1 MSMDIQENP
10 TKVPLSENAIL
21 HQSGVSFFRIFTA
34 YRKEKKIRTE
44 KIVSGVIS
52 RRAFLDIE
60 KGKSVLSRENW
71 KFLMH
76 RIGIVTDYFETVVS
90 RKELKDWR
98 CREDICLSVCEDCKK
113 AKKLLEEYRNS
124 HIKMSNIERQFCL
137 KIEWL
142 LSRNEK
148 SDEELYKLSKDAVC
162 CTVQEDWK
170 ENLSVLYVG
179 PEELEAML
187 LVVWSLLKKNEL
199 MDAFRL
205 FDQIQR
211 YPKIH
216 NWEPRM
222 REMICAQIALI
233 GIKLYE
239 RMQKIDIGYKIGME
253 SLELLRQ
260 QSSQRYAYPL
270 LAELV
275 RIGIMLEKEK
285 SEELLQF
292 QKFQKAFEI
301 VYEENKIP
309 YMRVW
314 QCGSIE
320 NSYDVGMVLKR
331 MRMAQE
337 KTQEEVCID
346 EKGFSFLNVRQ
357 LSRMEGKNEIICERI
372 SVIVPIYNT
381 EKYLARCI
389 ESILCQTYTNL
400 EIILV
405 DDGSTDKS
413 GDICDFYARKDN
425 RVKVVHKENGGAAAA
440 RNFALNMVTGQYIGF
455 VDSDDTVEKDFFEL
469 LYDLICQYDADISMV
484 AYREIEMGEKIAK
497 LKDKSLIVM
506 NQKQAVK
513 ELLFD
518 RKIQNY
524 VWNKLYKRKLFQG
537 VYFPIGVIYEDISV
551 MYDLIRKIEKLV
563 YLPESKYNYYIRK
576 DSIVNTNSHQKRVD
590 ELDSVIKRYKD
601 AKRDF
606 PELEQENAY
615 ALVMWMIRVYSYTVK
630 ENDPNDTFIKEQYEL
645 FQSESQKY
653 LCYILTNLKPFKRMI
668 LLAMLWD
675 LEKGKEVVRMDGEL
689 HE

>member
-1 MSMDIQENP
+1 MSMDIQGNL
-10 TKVPLSENAIL
+10 TKIPLSENAIL

-98 CREDICLSVCEDCKK
+98 CREDICLSVCEDCEK

-148 SDEELYKLSKDAVC
+148 SGEELYKLSKDAVC

-170 ENLSVLYVG
+170 ENLSALYVG

-216 NWEPRM
+216 NWESRM

-239 RMQKIDIGYKIGME
+239 RMQKIDIAYKIGIE

-260 QSSQRYAYPL
+260 QSSQRYVYPL
-270 LAELV
+270 LVELV

-285 SEELLQF
+285 SEELQQF
-292 QKFQKAFEI
+292 LKFQKAFAI
-301 VYEENKIP
+301 LYEENKIP

-357 LSRMEGKNEIICERI
+357 LSRIEKGENRPSTENFQFLTRKMGRELDWIMPMLETDSIEVLSMRQDIIYAIGMRQWKKAKNILEQLKTKIRAEDYKEPQIQQEIQFIEAMYELEANKITVSEAEKKYYEALSYTFELSWLSLEELPFIRSEEGIII
-372 SVIVPIYNT
+372 SNIADIYHDMGNLKKSEELF
-381 EKYLARCI
+381 EKLSSVYQKKQML
-389 ESILCQTYTNL
+389 LKTNSSASA
-400 EIILV
+400 IIL
-405 DDGSTDKS
+405 
-413 GDICDFYARKDN
+413 
-425 RVKVVHKENGGAAAA
+425 
-440 RNFALNMVTGQYIGF
+440 GQY
-455 VDSDDTVEKDFFEL
+455 SRL
-469 LYDLICQYDADISMV
+469 LGNI
-484 AYREIEMGEKIAK
+484 
-497 LKDKSLIVM
+497 M
-506 NQKQAVK
+506 NYKKA
-513 ELLFD
+513 
-518 RKIQNY
+518 
-524 VWNKLYKRKLFQG
+524 LY
-537 VYFPIGVIYEDISV
+537 I
-551 MYDLIRKIEKLV
+551 
-563 YLPESKYNYYIRK
+563 
-576 DSIVNTNSHQKRVD
+576 
-590 ELDSVIKRYKD
+590 DSVN
-601 AKRDF
+601 
-606 PELEQENAY
+606 L
-615 ALVMWMIRVYSYTVK
+615 
-630 ENDPNDTFIKEQYEL
+630 QYEL
-645 FQSESQKY
+645 NDFNLIHIENLLYNQAWAYYEIDREQNNQKIQRKFWTAQRIAEFNRKEELINLLKMRENKY
-653 LCYILTNLKPFKRMI
+653 L
-668 LLAMLWD
+668 
-675 LEKGKEVVRMDGEL
+675 KGD
-689 HE
+689 

>member
-1 MSMDIQENP
+1 MDIKGNLTEI
-10 TKVPLSENAIL
+10 PLSENAIL

-98 CREDICLSVCEDCKK
+98 CREDICLSVCEDCEK

-148 SDEELYKLSKDAVC
+148 SGEELYKLSKDAVC

-170 ENLSVLYVG
+170 ENLSALYVG

-239 RMQKIDIGYKIGME
+239 RMQKIDIAYKIGIE

-260 QSSQRYAYPL
+260 QSSQRYVYPL
-270 LAELV
+270 LVELV

-285 SEELLQF
+285 SEELQQF
-292 QKFQKAFEI
+292 LKFQKAFAI
-301 VYEENKIP
+301 LYEENKIP

-357 LSRMEGKNEIICERI
+357 LSRIEKGENRPSTENFQFLTRKMGRELDWIMPMLETDSIEVLSMRQDIIYAIGMRQWKKAKNILEQLKTKIRAEDYKEPQIQQEIQFIEAMYELEANKITVSEAEKKYYEALSYTFELSWLSLEELPFIRSEEGIII
-372 SVIVPIYNT
+372 SNIADIYHDMGNLKKSEELF
-381 EKYLARCI
+381 EKLSSVYQKKQML
-389 ESILCQTYTNL
+389 LKTNSSASA
-400 EIILV
+400 IIL
-405 DDGSTDKS
+405 
-413 GDICDFYARKDN
+413 
-425 RVKVVHKENGGAAAA
+425 
-440 RNFALNMVTGQYIGF
+440 GQY
-455 VDSDDTVEKDFFEL
+455 SRL
-469 LYDLICQYDADISMV
+469 LGNI
-484 AYREIEMGEKIAK
+484 
-497 LKDKSLIVM
+497 M
-506 NQKQAVK
+506 NYKKA
-513 ELLFD
+513 
-518 RKIQNY
+518 
-524 VWNKLYKRKLFQG
+524 LY
-537 VYFPIGVIYEDISV
+537 I
-551 MYDLIRKIEKLV
+551 
-563 YLPESKYNYYIRK
+563 
-576 DSIVNTNSHQKRVD
+576 
-590 ELDSVIKRYKD
+590 DSVN
-601 AKRDF
+601 
-606 PELEQENAY
+606 L
-615 ALVMWMIRVYSYTVK
+615 
-630 ENDPNDTFIKEQYEL
+630 QYEL
-645 FQSESQKY
+645 NDFNLIHIENLLYNQAWAYYEIDREQNNQKIQRKFWTAQRIAEFNRKEELINLLKMRENKY
-653 LCYILTNLKPFKRMI
+653 L
-668 LLAMLWD
+668 
-675 LEKGKEVVRMDGEL
+675 KGD
-689 HE
+689 

>member
-1 MSMDIQENP
+1 MSMDIQGNL
-10 TKVPLSENAIL
+10 TKIPLSENAIL

-98 CREDICLSVCEDCKK
+98 CREDICLSVCEDCEK
-113 AKKLLEEYRNS
+113 AKKLLEGYRNS

-142 LSRNEK
+142 LSRDEK
-148 SDEELYKLSKDAVC
+148 SGEELYKLSKDAVC

-170 ENLSVLYVG
+170 ENLSALYVG

-216 NWEPRM
+216 NWESRM

-239 RMQKIDIGYKIGME
+239 RMQKIDIAYKIGIE

-260 QSSQRYAYPL
+260 QSSQRYVYPL
-270 LAELV
+270 LVELV

-285 SEELLQF
+285 SEELQQF
-292 QKFQKAFEI
+292 LKFQKAFAI
-301 VYEENKIP
+301 LYEENKIP

-346 EKGFSFLNVRQ
+346 ENGFSFLNVRQ
-357 LSRMEGKNEIICERI
+357 LSRIEKGENRPSTENFQFLTRKMGRELDWIMPMLETDSIEVLSMRQDIIYSIGMRQWKKAQNILEQLKTKIGAEDYKEPQIQQEIQFIEAMYELEANKITVSEAEKKYYEALSYTFELSWLSLEELPFIRSEEGIII
-372 SVIVPIYNT
+372 SNIADIYHDMGNLKKSEELF
-381 EKYLARCI
+381 EKLSSVYQKKQML
-389 ESILCQTYTNL
+389 LKTNSSASA
-400 EIILV
+400 IIL
-405 DDGSTDKS
+405 
-413 GDICDFYARKDN
+413 
-425 RVKVVHKENGGAAAA
+425 
-440 RNFALNMVTGQYIGF
+440 GQY
-455 VDSDDTVEKDFFEL
+455 SRL
-469 LYDLICQYDADISMV
+469 LGNI
-484 AYREIEMGEKIAK
+484 
-497 LKDKSLIVM
+497 M
-506 NQKQAVK
+506 NYKKA
-513 ELLFD
+513 
-518 RKIQNY
+518 
-524 VWNKLYKRKLFQG
+524 LY
-537 VYFPIGVIYEDISV
+537 I
-551 MYDLIRKIEKLV
+551 
-563 YLPESKYNYYIRK
+563 
-576 DSIVNTNSHQKRVD
+576 
-590 ELDSVIKRYKD
+590 DSVN
-601 AKRDF
+601 
-606 PELEQENAY
+606 L
-615 ALVMWMIRVYSYTVK
+615 
-630 ENDPNDTFIKEQYEL
+630 QYEL
-645 FQSESQKY
+645 NDFNLIHIENLLYNQAWAYYEIDREQNNQKIQRKFWTAQRIAEFNRKEELINLLKMRENKY
-653 LCYILTNLKPFKRMI
+653 L
-668 LLAMLWD
+668 
-675 LEKGKEVVRMDGEL
+675 KGD
-689 HE
+689 

>member
-1 MSMDIQENP
+1 MSMDIQGNL
-10 TKVPLSENAIL
+10 TKIPLSENAIL

-98 CREDICLSVCEDCKK
+98 CREDICLSVCEDCEK
-113 AKKLLEEYRNS
+113 AKKLLEGYRNS

-148 SDEELYKLSKDAVC
+148 SGEELYKLSKDAVC

-170 ENLSVLYVG
+170 ENLSALYVG

-239 RMQKIDIGYKIGME
+239 RMQKIDIAYKIGIE

-260 QSSQRYAYPL
+260 QSSQRYVYPL
-270 LAELV
+270 LVELV

-285 SEELLQF
+285 SEELQQF
-292 QKFQKAFEI
+292 LKFQKAFAI
-301 VYEENKIP
+301 LYEENKIP

-357 LSRMEGKNEIICERI
+357 LSRIEKGENRPSTENFQFLTRKMGRELDWIMPMLETDSIEVLSMRQDIIYAIGMRQWKKAKNILEQLKTKIRAEDYKEPQIQQEIQFIEAMYELEANKITVSEAEKKYYEALSYTFELSWLSLEELPFIRSEEGIII
-372 SVIVPIYNT
+372 SNIADIYHDMGNLKKSEELF
-381 EKYLARCI
+381 EKLSSVYQKKQML
-389 ESILCQTYTNL
+389 LKTNSSASA
-400 EIILV
+400 IIL
-405 DDGSTDKS
+405 
-413 GDICDFYARKDN
+413 
-425 RVKVVHKENGGAAAA
+425 
-440 RNFALNMVTGQYIGF
+440 GQY
-455 VDSDDTVEKDFFEL
+455 SRL
-469 LYDLICQYDADISMV
+469 LGNI
-484 AYREIEMGEKIAK
+484 
-497 LKDKSLIVM
+497 M
-506 NQKQAVK
+506 NYKKA
-513 ELLFD
+513 
-518 RKIQNY
+518 
-524 VWNKLYKRKLFQG
+524 LY
-537 VYFPIGVIYEDISV
+537 I
-551 MYDLIRKIEKLV
+551 
-563 YLPESKYNYYIRK
+563 
-576 DSIVNTNSHQKRVD
+576 
-590 ELDSVIKRYKD
+590 DSVN
-601 AKRDF
+601 
-606 PELEQENAY
+606 L
-615 ALVMWMIRVYSYTVK
+615 
-630 ENDPNDTFIKEQYEL
+630 QYEL
-645 FQSESQKY
+645 NDFNLIHIENLLYNQAWAYYEIDREQNNQKIQRKFWTAQRIAEFNRKEELINLLKMRENKY
-653 LCYILTNLKPFKRMI
+653 L
-668 LLAMLWD
+668 
-675 LEKGKEVVRMDGEL
+675 KGD
-689 HE
+689 

>member
-1 MSMDIQENP
+1 MSMDIQGNL
-10 TKVPLSENAIL
+10 TKIPLSENAIL

-76 RIGIVTDYFETVVS
+76 RIGIVTDYFEIVVS

-98 CREDICLSVCEDCKK
+98 CREDICLSAYEDCEK

-148 SDEELYKLSKDAVC
+148 SGEELYKLSKNAVC

-170 ENLSVLYVG
+170 ENLSALYVG

-239 RMQKIDIGYKIGME
+239 RMKKIDIAYKIGIE

-270 LAELV
+270 LVELV

-357 LSRMEGKNEIICERI
+357 LSRIEKGENRPSTENFQFLTRKMGRELDWIMPMLETDSIEVLSMRQDIIYAIGMRQWKKAKNILEQLKTKIGAEDYKEPQIQQEIQFIEAMYELEANRITACEAEKEYYEALSYTFELSWLSLEELPFIRSEEGIII
-372 SVIVPIYNT
+372 SNIADIYHDMGNLKKSEELF
-381 EKYLARCI
+381 EKLSSVYQKKQMFLK
-389 ESILCQTYTNL
+389 TNSSASA
-400 EIILV
+400 IIL
-405 DDGSTDKS
+405 GQYSRLL
-413 GDICDFYARKDN
+413 GDIMNYK
-425 RVKVVHKENGGAAAA
+425 K
-440 RNFALNMVTGQYIGF
+440 ALYI
-455 VDSDDTVEKDFFEL
+455 
-469 LYDLICQYDADISMV
+469 
-484 AYREIEMGEKIAK
+484 
-497 LKDKSLIVM
+497 
-506 NQKQAVK
+506 
-513 ELLFD
+513 
-518 RKIQNY
+518 
-524 VWNKLYKRKLFQG
+524 
-537 VYFPIGVIYEDISV
+537 
-551 MYDLIRKIEKLV
+551 
-563 YLPESKYNYYIRK
+563 
-576 DSIVNTNSHQKRVD
+576 
-590 ELDSVIKRYKD
+590 DSVN
-601 AKRDF
+601 
-606 PELEQENAY
+606 L
-615 ALVMWMIRVYSYTVK
+615 
-630 ENDPNDTFIKEQYEL
+630 QYEL
-645 FQSESQKY
+645 NDFNLIHIENLLYNQAWAYYEIDREQNSQKIQRKFWAAQRFAEFNRKEELINLLKMRENKY
-653 LCYILTNLKPFKRMI
+653 LK
-668 LLAMLWD
+668 D
-675 LEKGKEVVRMDGEL
+675 D
-689 HE
+689 

>member
-1 MSMDIQENP
+1 MSMDIQGNL
-10 TKVPLSENAIL
+10 TKIPLSENAIL

-98 CREDICLSVCEDCKK
+98 CREDICLSVCEDCEK

-148 SDEELYKLSKDAVC
+148 SGEELYKLSKDAVC

-170 ENLSVLYVG
+170 ENLSALYVG

-239 RMQKIDIGYKIGME
+239 RMQKIDIAYKIGTE

-270 LAELV
+270 LVELV

-285 SEELLQF
+285 SEELQQF
-292 QKFQKAFEI
+292 LKFQKAFAI
-301 VYEENKIP
+301 LYEENKIP

-357 LSRMEGKNEIICERI
+357 LSRIEKGENRPSTENFQFLTRKMGRELDWIMPMLETDSIEVLSMRQDIIYAIGMRQWKKAKNILEQLKTKIRAEDYKEPQIQQEIQFIEAMYELEANKITVSEAEKKYYEALSYTFELSWLSLEELPFIRSEEGIII
-372 SVIVPIYNT
+372 SNIADIYHDMGNLKKSEELF
-381 EKYLARCI
+381 EKLSSVYQKKQML
-389 ESILCQTYTNL
+389 LKTNSSASA
-400 EIILV
+400 IIL
-405 DDGSTDKS
+405 
-413 GDICDFYARKDN
+413 
-425 RVKVVHKENGGAAAA
+425 
-440 RNFALNMVTGQYIGF
+440 GQY
-455 VDSDDTVEKDFFEL
+455 SRL
-469 LYDLICQYDADISMV
+469 LGNI
-484 AYREIEMGEKIAK
+484 
-497 LKDKSLIVM
+497 M
-506 NQKQAVK
+506 NYKKA
-513 ELLFD
+513 
-518 RKIQNY
+518 
-524 VWNKLYKRKLFQG
+524 LY
-537 VYFPIGVIYEDISV
+537 I
-551 MYDLIRKIEKLV
+551 
-563 YLPESKYNYYIRK
+563 
-576 DSIVNTNSHQKRVD
+576 
-590 ELDSVIKRYKD
+590 DSVN
-601 AKRDF
+601 
-606 PELEQENAY
+606 L
-615 ALVMWMIRVYSYTVK
+615 
-630 ENDPNDTFIKEQYEL
+630 QYEL
-645 FQSESQKY
+645 NDFNLIHIENLLYNQAWAYYEIDREQNNQKIQRKFWTAQRIAEFNRKEELINLLKMRENKY
-653 LCYILTNLKPFKRMI
+653 L
-668 LLAMLWD
+668 
-675 LEKGKEVVRMDGEL
+675 KGD
-689 HE
+689 

>member
-1 MSMDIQENP
+1 MSMDIQGNL
-10 TKVPLSENAIL
+10 TKIPLSENAIL

-98 CREDICLSVCEDCKK
+98 CREDICLSVCEDCEK

-148 SDEELYKLSKDAVC
+148 SGEELYKLSKDAVC

-170 ENLSVLYVG
+170 ENLSALYVG

-239 RMQKIDIGYKIGME
+239 RMQKIDIAYKIGIE

-260 QSSQRYAYPL
+260 QSSQRYVYPL
-270 LAELV
+270 LVELV

-285 SEELLQF
+285 SEELQQF

-357 LSRMEGKNEIICERI
+357 LSRIEKGENRPSTENFQFLTRKMGRELDWIMPMLETDSIEVLSMRQDIIYAIGMRQWKKAKNILEQLKTKIRAEDYKEPQIQQEIQFIEAMYELEANKITVSEAEKKYYEALSYTFELSWLSLEELPFIRSEEGIII
-372 SVIVPIYNT
+372 SNIADIYHDMGNLKKSEELF
-381 EKYLARCI
+381 EKLSSVYQKKQML
-389 ESILCQTYTNL
+389 LKTNSSASA
-400 EIILV
+400 IIL
-405 DDGSTDKS
+405 
-413 GDICDFYARKDN
+413 
-425 RVKVVHKENGGAAAA
+425 
-440 RNFALNMVTGQYIGF
+440 GQY
-455 VDSDDTVEKDFFEL
+455 SRL
-469 LYDLICQYDADISMV
+469 LGNI
-484 AYREIEMGEKIAK
+484 
-497 LKDKSLIVM
+497 M
-506 NQKQAVK
+506 NYKKA
-513 ELLFD
+513 
-518 RKIQNY
+518 
-524 VWNKLYKRKLFQG
+524 LY
-537 VYFPIGVIYEDISV
+537 I
-551 MYDLIRKIEKLV
+551 
-563 YLPESKYNYYIRK
+563 
-576 DSIVNTNSHQKRVD
+576 
-590 ELDSVIKRYKD
+590 DSVN
-601 AKRDF
+601 
-606 PELEQENAY
+606 L
-615 ALVMWMIRVYSYTVK
+615 
-630 ENDPNDTFIKEQYEL
+630 QYEL
-645 FQSESQKY
+645 NDFNLIHIENLLYNQAWAYYEIDREQNNQKIQRKFWTAQRIAEFNRKEELINLLKMRENKY
-653 LCYILTNLKPFKRMI
+653 L
-668 LLAMLWD
+668 
-675 LEKGKEVVRMDGEL
+675 KGD
-689 HE
+689 

>member
-1 MSMDIQENP
+1 MSMDIQGNL
-10 TKVPLSENAIL
+10 TKIPLSENAIL

-98 CREDICLSVCEDCKK
+98 CREDICLSVCEDCEK

-148 SDEELYKLSKDAVC
+148 SGEELYKLSKDAVC

-170 ENLSVLYVG
+170 ENLSALYVG

-239 RMQKIDIGYKIGME
+239 RMQKIDIAYKIGIE

-260 QSSQRYAYPL
+260 QSSQRYVYPL
-270 LAELV
+270 LVELV

-285 SEELLQF
+285 SEELQQF
-292 QKFQKAFEI
+292 LKFQKAFAI
-301 VYEENKIP
+301 LYEENKIP

-357 LSRMEGKNEIICERI
+357 LSRIEKGENRPSTENFQFLTRKMGRELDGIMPMLETDSIEVLSMRQDIIYAIGMRQWKKAKNILEQLKTKIRAEDYKEPQIQQEIQFIEAMYELEANKITVSEAEKKYYEALSYTFELSWLSLEELPFIRSEEGIII
-372 SVIVPIYNT
+372 SNIADIYHDMGNLKKSEELF
-381 EKYLARCI
+381 EKLSSVYQKKQML
-389 ESILCQTYTNL
+389 LKTNSSASA
-400 EIILV
+400 IIL
-405 DDGSTDKS
+405 
-413 GDICDFYARKDN
+413 
-425 RVKVVHKENGGAAAA
+425 
-440 RNFALNMVTGQYIGF
+440 GQY
-455 VDSDDTVEKDFFEL
+455 SRL
-469 LYDLICQYDADISMV
+469 LGNI
-484 AYREIEMGEKIAK
+484 
-497 LKDKSLIVM
+497 M
-506 NQKQAVK
+506 NYKKA
-513 ELLFD
+513 
-518 RKIQNY
+518 
-524 VWNKLYKRKLFQG
+524 LY
-537 VYFPIGVIYEDISV
+537 I
-551 MYDLIRKIEKLV
+551 
-563 YLPESKYNYYIRK
+563 
-576 DSIVNTNSHQKRVD
+576 
-590 ELDSVIKRYKD
+590 DSVN
-601 AKRDF
+601 
-606 PELEQENAY
+606 L
-615 ALVMWMIRVYSYTVK
+615 
-630 ENDPNDTFIKEQYEL
+630 QYEL
-645 FQSESQKY
+645 NDFNLIHIENLLYNQAWAYYEIDREQNNQKIQRKFWTAQRIAEFNRKEELINLLKMRENKY
-653 LCYILTNLKPFKRMI
+653 L
-668 LLAMLWD
+668 
-675 LEKGKEVVRMDGEL
+675 KGD
-689 HE
+689 

>member
-1 MSMDIQENP
+1 MSMDIQGNL
-10 TKVPLSENAIL
+10 TKIPLSENAIL

-98 CREDICLSVCEDCKK
+98 CREDICLSVCEDCEK
-113 AKKLLEEYRNS
+113 AKKLLEGYRNS

-142 LSRNEK
+142 LSRDEK
-148 SDEELYKLSKDAVC
+148 SGEELYKLSEDAVC

-170 ENLSVLYVG
+170 ENLSALYVG

-239 RMQKIDIGYKIGME
+239 RMQKIDIAYKIGIE

-260 QSSQRYAYPL
+260 QSSQRYVYPL
-270 LAELV
+270 LVELV

-285 SEELLQF
+285 SEELQQF
-292 QKFQKAFEI
+292 LKFQKAFAI
-301 VYEENKIP
+301 LYEENKIP

-346 EKGFSFLNVRQ
+346 ENGFSFLNVRQ
-357 LSRMEGKNEIICERI
+357 LSRIEKGENRPSTENFQFLTRKMGRELDWIMPMLETDSIEVLSMRQDIIYAIGMRQWKKAQNILEQLKTKIGAEDYKEPQIQQEIQFIEAMYELEANKITVSEAEKKYYEALSYTFELSWLSLEELPFIRSEEGIII
-372 SVIVPIYNT
+372 SNIADIYHDMGNLKKSEELF
-381 EKYLARCI
+381 EKLSSVYQKKQML
-389 ESILCQTYTNL
+389 LKTNSSASA
-400 EIILV
+400 IIL
-405 DDGSTDKS
+405 
-413 GDICDFYARKDN
+413 
-425 RVKVVHKENGGAAAA
+425 
-440 RNFALNMVTGQYIGF
+440 GQY
-455 VDSDDTVEKDFFEL
+455 SRL
-469 LYDLICQYDADISMV
+469 LGNI
-484 AYREIEMGEKIAK
+484 
-497 LKDKSLIVM
+497 M
-506 NQKQAVK
+506 NYKKA
-513 ELLFD
+513 
-518 RKIQNY
+518 
-524 VWNKLYKRKLFQG
+524 LY
-537 VYFPIGVIYEDISV
+537 I
-551 MYDLIRKIEKLV
+551 
-563 YLPESKYNYYIRK
+563 
-576 DSIVNTNSHQKRVD
+576 
-590 ELDSVIKRYKD
+590 DSVN
-601 AKRDF
+601 
-606 PELEQENAY
+606 L
-615 ALVMWMIRVYSYTVK
+615 
-630 ENDPNDTFIKEQYEL
+630 QYEL
-645 FQSESQKY
+645 NDFNLIHIENLLYNQAWAYYEIDREQNNQKIQRKFWTAQRIAEFNRKEELINLLKMRENKY
-653 LCYILTNLKPFKRMI
+653 L
-668 LLAMLWD
+668 
-675 LEKGKEVVRMDGEL
+675 KGD
-689 HE
+689 

>member
-1 MSMDIQENP
+1 MSMDIQGNL
-10 TKVPLSENAIL
+10 TKIPLSENAIL

-76 RIGIVTDYFETVVS
+76 RIGIVTDYFEIVVS

-98 CREDICLSVCEDCKK
+98 CREDICLSACEDCEK

-148 SDEELYKLSKDAVC
+148 SGEELYKLSKDAVC

-170 ENLSVLYVG
+170 ESLSALYVG

-216 NWEPRM
+216 NWESRM

-239 RMQKIDIGYKIGME
+239 RMKKIDIAYKIGIE

-285 SEELLQF
+285 SEKLLQF

-357 LSRMEGKNEIICERI
+357 LSRIEKGENRPSTENFQFLTRKMGRELDWIMPMLETDSIEVLSMRQDIIYAIGMRQWKKAKNILEQLKTKIRAEDYKEPQIQQEIQFIEAMYELEANKITVSEAEKKYYEALSYTFELSWLSLEELPFIRSEEGIII
-372 SVIVPIYNT
+372 SNIADIYHDMGNLKKSEELF
-381 EKYLARCI
+381 EKLSSVYQKKQMFL
-389 ESILCQTYTNL
+389 QTNSSASA
-400 EIILV
+400 IIL
-405 DDGSTDKS
+405 GQYSRLL
-413 GDICDFYARKDN
+413 GDIMNYK
-425 RVKVVHKENGGAAAA
+425 K
-440 RNFALNMVTGQYIGF
+440 ALYI
-455 VDSDDTVEKDFFEL
+455 
-469 LYDLICQYDADISMV
+469 
-484 AYREIEMGEKIAK
+484 
-497 LKDKSLIVM
+497 
-506 NQKQAVK
+506 
-513 ELLFD
+513 
-518 RKIQNY
+518 
-524 VWNKLYKRKLFQG
+524 
-537 VYFPIGVIYEDISV
+537 
-551 MYDLIRKIEKLV
+551 
-563 YLPESKYNYYIRK
+563 
-576 DSIVNTNSHQKRVD
+576 
-590 ELDSVIKRYKD
+590 DSVN
-601 AKRDF
+601 
-606 PELEQENAY
+606 L
-615 ALVMWMIRVYSYTVK
+615 
-630 ENDPNDTFIKEQYEL
+630 QYEL
-645 FQSESQKY
+645 NDFNLIHIENLLYNQAWAYYEIDREQNSQKIQRKFWAAQRFAEFNRKEELINLLKMRENKY
-653 LCYILTNLKPFKRMI
+653 LK
-668 LLAMLWD
+668 D
-675 LEKGKEVVRMDGEL
+675 D
-689 HE
+689 

>member
-1 MSMDIQENP
+1 MSMDIQGNL
-10 TKVPLSENAIL
+10 TKIPLSENAIL

-76 RIGIVTDYFETVVS
+76 RIGIVTDYFEIVVS

-98 CREDICLSVCEDCKK
+98 CREDICLSVCEDCEK

-148 SDEELYKLSKDAVC
+148 SGEELYKLSKDAVC

-170 ENLSVLYVG
+170 ENLSALYVG

-239 RMQKIDIGYKIGME
+239 RMQKIDIAYKIGTE

-270 LAELV
+270 LVELV

-285 SEELLQF
+285 SEELQQF
-292 QKFQKAFEI
+292 LKFQKAFAI
-301 VYEENKIP
+301 LYEENKIP

-357 LSRMEGKNEIICERI
+357 LSRIEKGENRPSTENFQFLTRKMGRELDWIMPMLETDSIEVLSMRQDIIYAIGMRQWKKAQNILEQLKTKIGAEDYKEPQIQQEIQFIEAMYELEANKITVSEAEKKYYEALSYTFELSWLSLEELPFIRSEEGIII
-372 SVIVPIYNT
+372 SNIADIYHDMGNLKKSEELF
-381 EKYLARCI
+381 EKLSSVYQKKQML
-389 ESILCQTYTNL
+389 LKTNSSASA
-400 EIILV
+400 IIL
-405 DDGSTDKS
+405 
-413 GDICDFYARKDN
+413 
-425 RVKVVHKENGGAAAA
+425 
-440 RNFALNMVTGQYIGF
+440 GQY
-455 VDSDDTVEKDFFEL
+455 SRL
-469 LYDLICQYDADISMV
+469 LGNI
-484 AYREIEMGEKIAK
+484 
-497 LKDKSLIVM
+497 M
-506 NQKQAVK
+506 NYKKA
-513 ELLFD
+513 
-518 RKIQNY
+518 
-524 VWNKLYKRKLFQG
+524 LY
-537 VYFPIGVIYEDISV
+537 I
-551 MYDLIRKIEKLV
+551 
-563 YLPESKYNYYIRK
+563 
-576 DSIVNTNSHQKRVD
+576 
-590 ELDSVIKRYKD
+590 DSVN
-601 AKRDF
+601 
-606 PELEQENAY
+606 L
-615 ALVMWMIRVYSYTVK
+615 
-630 ENDPNDTFIKEQYEL
+630 QYEL
-645 FQSESQKY
+645 NDFNLIHIENLLYNQAWAYYEIDREQNNQKIQRKFWTAQRIAEFNRKEELINLLKMRENKY
-653 LCYILTNLKPFKRMI
+653 L
-668 LLAMLWD
+668 
-675 LEKGKEVVRMDGEL
+675 KGD
-689 HE
+689 

>member
-1 MSMDIQENP
+1 MSMDIQGNL
-10 TKVPLSENAIL
+10 TKIPLSENAIL

-76 RIGIVTDYFETVVS
+76 RIGIVTDYFEIVVS

-98 CREDICLSVCEDCKK
+98 CREDICLSACEDCEK

-148 SDEELYKLSKDAVC
+148 SGEELYKLSKDAVC

-239 RMQKIDIGYKIGME
+239 RMKKIDIAYKIGIE

-270 LAELV
+270 LVELV

-285 SEELLQF
+285 SEELQQF
-292 QKFQKAFEI
+292 QKFQKAFAI

-346 EKGFSFLNVRQ
+346 ENGFSFLNVRQ
-357 LSRMEGKNEIICERI
+357 LSRIEKGENRPSTENFQFLTRKMGRELDWIMPMLETDSIEVLSMRQDIIYAIGMRQWKKAKNILEQLKTKIGAEDYKEPQIQQEIQFIEAMYELEANKITVSEAEKEYYEALSYTFELSWLSLEELPFIRSEEGIII
-372 SVIVPIYNT
+372 SNIADIYHDMGNLKKSEELF
-381 EKYLARCI
+381 EKLSSVYQKKQMFLK
-389 ESILCQTYTNL
+389 TNSSASA
-400 EIILV
+400 IIL
-405 DDGSTDKS
+405 
-413 GDICDFYARKDN
+413 
-425 RVKVVHKENGGAAAA
+425 
-440 RNFALNMVTGQYIGF
+440 GQY
-455 VDSDDTVEKDFFEL
+455 SRL
-469 LYDLICQYDADISMV
+469 LGNI
-484 AYREIEMGEKIAK
+484 
-497 LKDKSLIVM
+497 M
-506 NQKQAVK
+506 NYKKA
-513 ELLFD
+513 
-518 RKIQNY
+518 
-524 VWNKLYKRKLFQG
+524 LY
-537 VYFPIGVIYEDISV
+537 I
-551 MYDLIRKIEKLV
+551 
-563 YLPESKYNYYIRK
+563 
-576 DSIVNTNSHQKRVD
+576 
-590 ELDSVIKRYKD
+590 DSVN
-601 AKRDF
+601 
-606 PELEQENAY
+606 L
-615 ALVMWMIRVYSYTVK
+615 
-630 ENDPNDTFIKEQYEL
+630 QYEL
-645 FQSESQKY
+645 NDFNLIHIENLLYNQAWAYYEIDREQNNQKIQRKFWAAQRFAEFNRKEELINLLKMRENKY
-653 LCYILTNLKPFKRMI
+653 LK
-668 LLAMLWD
+668 D
-675 LEKGKEVVRMDGEL
+675 D
-689 HE
+689 

>member
-1 MSMDIQENP
+1 MSMDIQGNL
-10 TKVPLSENAIL
+10 TKIPLSENVIL

-98 CREDICLSVCEDCKK
+98 CREDICLSVCEDCEK

-148 SDEELYKLSKDAVC
+148 SGEELYKLSKDAVC

-170 ENLSVLYVG
+170 ENLSALYVG

-239 RMQKIDIGYKIGME
+239 RMKKIDIAYKIGIE

-285 SEELLQF
+285 SEELQQF
-292 QKFQKAFEI
+292 LKFQKAFAI
-301 VYEENKIP
+301 LYEENKIP

-357 LSRMEGKNEIICERI
+357 LSRIEKGENRPSTENFQFLTRKMGRELDWIMPMLETDSIEVLSMRQDIIYSIGMRQWKKVQNILEQLKTKIRAEDYKEPQIQQEIQFIEAMYELEANKITVSEAEKKYYEALSYTFELSWLSLEELPFIRSEEGIII
-372 SVIVPIYNT
+372 SNIADIYHDMGNLKKSEELF
-381 EKYLARCI
+381 EKLSSVYQKKQMFLK
-389 ESILCQTYTNL
+389 TNSSASA
-400 EIILV
+400 IIL
-405 DDGSTDKS
+405 
-413 GDICDFYARKDN
+413 
-425 RVKVVHKENGGAAAA
+425 
-440 RNFALNMVTGQYIGF
+440 GQY
-455 VDSDDTVEKDFFEL
+455 SRL
-469 LYDLICQYDADISMV
+469 LGNI
-484 AYREIEMGEKIAK
+484 
-497 LKDKSLIVM
+497 M
-506 NQKQAVK
+506 NYKKA
-513 ELLFD
+513 
-518 RKIQNY
+518 
-524 VWNKLYKRKLFQG
+524 LY
-537 VYFPIGVIYEDISV
+537 I
-551 MYDLIRKIEKLV
+551 
-563 YLPESKYNYYIRK
+563 
-576 DSIVNTNSHQKRVD
+576 
-590 ELDSVIKRYKD
+590 DSVN
-601 AKRDF
+601 
-606 PELEQENAY
+606 L
-615 ALVMWMIRVYSYTVK
+615 
-630 ENDPNDTFIKEQYEL
+630 QYEL
-645 FQSESQKY
+645 NDFNLIHIENLLYNQAWAYYEIDREQNNQKIQRKFWTAQRIAEFNRKEELINLLKMRENKY
-653 LCYILTNLKPFKRMI
+653 L
-668 LLAMLWD
+668 
-675 LEKGKEVVRMDGEL
+675 KGD
-689 HE
+689 

>member
-1 MSMDIQENP
+1 MSMDIQGNL
-10 TKVPLSENAIL
+10 TKIPLSENAIL

-98 CREDICLSVCEDCKK
+98 CREDICLSVCEDCEK

-148 SDEELYKLSKDAVC
+148 SGEELYKLSKDAVC

-170 ENLSVLYVG
+170 ENLSALYVG

-239 RMQKIDIGYKIGME
+239 RMQKIDIAYKIGIE

-260 QSSQRYAYPL
+260 QSSQRYVYPL
-270 LAELV
+270 LVELV

-285 SEELLQF
+285 SEELQQF
-292 QKFQKAFEI
+292 LKFQKAFAI
-301 VYEENKIP
+301 LYEENKIP

-346 EKGFSFLNVRQ
+346 ENGFSFLNVRQ
-357 LSRMEGKNEIICERI
+357 LSRIEKGENRPSTENFQFLTRKMGRELDWIMPMLETDSIEVLSMRQDIIYAIGMRQWKKAKNILEQLKTKIRAEDYKEPQIQQEIQFIEAMYELEANKITVSEAEKKYYEALSYTFELSWLSLEELPFIRSEEGIII
-372 SVIVPIYNT
+372 SNIADIYHDMGNLKKSEELF
-381 EKYLARCI
+381 EKLSSVYQKKQML
-389 ESILCQTYTNL
+389 LKTNSSASA
-400 EIILV
+400 IIL
-405 DDGSTDKS
+405 GQYSRLL
-413 GDICDFYARKDN
+413 GDIMNYK
-425 RVKVVHKENGGAAAA
+425 K
-440 RNFALNMVTGQYIGF
+440 ALYI
-455 VDSDDTVEKDFFEL
+455 
-469 LYDLICQYDADISMV
+469 
-484 AYREIEMGEKIAK
+484 
-497 LKDKSLIVM
+497 
-506 NQKQAVK
+506 
-513 ELLFD
+513 
-518 RKIQNY
+518 
-524 VWNKLYKRKLFQG
+524 
-537 VYFPIGVIYEDISV
+537 
-551 MYDLIRKIEKLV
+551 
-563 YLPESKYNYYIRK
+563 
-576 DSIVNTNSHQKRVD
+576 
-590 ELDSVIKRYKD
+590 DSVN
-601 AKRDF
+601 
-606 PELEQENAY
+606 L
-615 ALVMWMIRVYSYTVK
+615 
-630 ENDPNDTFIKEQYEL
+630 QYEL
-645 FQSESQKY
+645 NDFNLIHIENLLYNQAWAYYEIDREQNNQKIQRKFWTAQRIAEFNRKEELINLLKMRENKY
-653 LCYILTNLKPFKRMI
+653 L
-668 LLAMLWD
+668 
-675 LEKGKEVVRMDGEL
+675 KGD
-689 HE
+689 

>member
-1 MSMDIQENP
+1 MDIKGNLTEI
-10 TKVPLSENAIL
+10 PLSENAIL

-98 CREDICLSVCEDCKK
+98 CREDICLSVCEDCEK
-113 AKKLLEEYRNS
+113 AKKLLEGYRNS

-142 LSRNEK
+142 LSRDEK
-148 SDEELYKLSKDAVC
+148 SGEELYKLSEDAVC

-170 ENLSVLYVG
+170 ENLSALYVG

-216 NWEPRM
+216 NWESRM

-239 RMQKIDIGYKIGME
+239 RMKKIDIAYKIGIE

-260 QSSQRYAYPL
+260 QSSQRYVYPL
-270 LAELV
+270 LVELV

-285 SEELLQF
+285 SEELQQF
-292 QKFQKAFEI
+292 LKFQKAFAI
-301 VYEENKIP
+301 LYEENKIP

-346 EKGFSFLNVRQ
+346 ENGFSFLNVRQ
-357 LSRMEGKNEIICERI
+357 LSRIEKGENRPSTENFQFLTRNMGRELDWIMPMLETDSIEVLSMRQDIIYSIGMRQWKKAKNILEQLKTKIRAEDYKEPQIQQEIQFIEAMYELEANKITVSEAEKKYYEALSYTFELSWLSLEELPFIRSEEGIII
-372 SVIVPIYNT
+372 SNIADIYHDMGNLKKSEELF
-381 EKYLARCI
+381 EKLSSVYQKKQML
-389 ESILCQTYTNL
+389 LKTNSSASA
-400 EIILV
+400 IIL
-405 DDGSTDKS
+405 
-413 GDICDFYARKDN
+413 
-425 RVKVVHKENGGAAAA
+425 
-440 RNFALNMVTGQYIGF
+440 GQY
-455 VDSDDTVEKDFFEL
+455 SRL
-469 LYDLICQYDADISMV
+469 LGNI
-484 AYREIEMGEKIAK
+484 
-497 LKDKSLIVM
+497 M
-506 NQKQAVK
+506 NYKKA
-513 ELLFD
+513 
-518 RKIQNY
+518 
-524 VWNKLYKRKLFQG
+524 LY
-537 VYFPIGVIYEDISV
+537 I
-551 MYDLIRKIEKLV
+551 
-563 YLPESKYNYYIRK
+563 
-576 DSIVNTNSHQKRVD
+576 
-590 ELDSVIKRYKD
+590 DSVN
-601 AKRDF
+601 
-606 PELEQENAY
+606 L
-615 ALVMWMIRVYSYTVK
+615 
-630 ENDPNDTFIKEQYEL
+630 QYEL
-645 FQSESQKY
+645 NDFNLIHIENLLYNQAWAYYEIDREQNNQKIQRKFWTAQRIAEFNRKEELINLLKMRENKY
-653 LCYILTNLKPFKRMI
+653 L
-668 LLAMLWD
+668 
-675 LEKGKEVVRMDGEL
+675 KGD
-689 HE
+689 

>member
-1 MSMDIQENP
+1 MSMDIQGNL
-10 TKVPLSENAIL
+10 TKIPLSENAIL

-76 RIGIVTDYFETVVS
+76 RIVIVTDYFETVVS

-98 CREDICLSVCEDCKK
+98 CREDICLSVCEDCEK

-148 SDEELYKLSKDAVC
+148 SGEELYKLSKDAVC

-170 ENLSVLYVG
+170 ENLSALYVG

-239 RMQKIDIGYKIGME
+239 RMQKIDIAYKIGIE

-260 QSSQRYAYPL
+260 QSSQRYVYPL
-270 LAELV
+270 LVELV

-285 SEELLQF
+285 SEELQQF
-292 QKFQKAFEI
+292 LKFQKAFAI
-301 VYEENKIP
+301 LYEENKIP

-357 LSRMEGKNEIICERI
+357 LSRIEKGENRPSTENFQFLTRKMGRELDWIMPMLETDSIEVLSMRQDIIYAIGMRQWKKAKNILEQLKTKIRAEDYKEPQIQQEIQFIEAMYELEANKITVSEAEKKYYEALSYTFELSWLSLEELPFIRSEEGIII
-372 SVIVPIYNT
+372 SNIADIYHDMGNLKKSEELF
-381 EKYLARCI
+381 EKLSSVYQKKQML
-389 ESILCQTYTNL
+389 LKTNSSASA
-400 EIILV
+400 IIL
-405 DDGSTDKS
+405 
-413 GDICDFYARKDN
+413 
-425 RVKVVHKENGGAAAA
+425 
-440 RNFALNMVTGQYIGF
+440 GQY
-455 VDSDDTVEKDFFEL
+455 SRL
-469 LYDLICQYDADISMV
+469 LGNI
-484 AYREIEMGEKIAK
+484 
-497 LKDKSLIVM
+497 M
-506 NQKQAVK
+506 NYKKA
-513 ELLFD
+513 
-518 RKIQNY
+518 
-524 VWNKLYKRKLFQG
+524 LY
-537 VYFPIGVIYEDISV
+537 I
-551 MYDLIRKIEKLV
+551 
-563 YLPESKYNYYIRK
+563 
-576 DSIVNTNSHQKRVD
+576 
-590 ELDSVIKRYKD
+590 DSVN
-601 AKRDF
+601 
-606 PELEQENAY
+606 L
-615 ALVMWMIRVYSYTVK
+615 
-630 ENDPNDTFIKEQYEL
+630 QYEL
-645 FQSESQKY
+645 NDFNLIHIENLLYNQAWAYYEIDREQNNQKIQRKFWTAQRIAEFNRKEELINLLKMRENKY
-653 LCYILTNLKPFKRMI
+653 L
-668 LLAMLWD
+668 
-675 LEKGKEVVRMDGEL
+675 KGD
-689 HE
+689 

>member
-1 MSMDIQENP
+1 MSMDIQGNL
-10 TKVPLSENAIL
+10 TKIPLSENAIL

-98 CREDICLSVCEDCKK
+98 CREDICLSVCEDCEK

-148 SDEELYKLSKDAVC
+148 SGEELYKLSKDAVC

-170 ENLSVLYVG
+170 ENLSALYVG

-205 FDQIQR
+205 FYQIQR

-239 RMQKIDIGYKIGME
+239 RMQKIDIAYKIGIE

-260 QSSQRYAYPL
+260 QSSQRYVYPL
-270 LAELV
+270 LVELV

-285 SEELLQF
+285 SEELQQF
-292 QKFQKAFEI
+292 LKFQKAFAI
-301 VYEENKIP
+301 LYEENKIP

-357 LSRMEGKNEIICERI
+357 LSRIEKGENRQSTENFQFLTRKMGRELDWIMPMLETDSIEVLSMRQDIIYAIGMRQWKKAKNILEQLKTKIRAEDYKEPQIQQEIQFIEAMYELEANKITVSEAEKKYYEALSYTFELSWLSLEELPFIRSEEGIII
-372 SVIVPIYNT
+372 SNIADIYHDMGNLKKSEELF
-381 EKYLARCI
+381 EKLSSVYQKKQML
-389 ESILCQTYTNL
+389 LKTNSSASA
-400 EIILV
+400 IIL
-405 DDGSTDKS
+405 
-413 GDICDFYARKDN
+413 
-425 RVKVVHKENGGAAAA
+425 
-440 RNFALNMVTGQYIGF
+440 GQY
-455 VDSDDTVEKDFFEL
+455 SRL
-469 LYDLICQYDADISMV
+469 LGNI
-484 AYREIEMGEKIAK
+484 
-497 LKDKSLIVM
+497 M
-506 NQKQAVK
+506 NYKKA
-513 ELLFD
+513 
-518 RKIQNY
+518 
-524 VWNKLYKRKLFQG
+524 LY
-537 VYFPIGVIYEDISV
+537 I
-551 MYDLIRKIEKLV
+551 
-563 YLPESKYNYYIRK
+563 
-576 DSIVNTNSHQKRVD
+576 
-590 ELDSVIKRYKD
+590 DSVN
-601 AKRDF
+601 
-606 PELEQENAY
+606 L
-615 ALVMWMIRVYSYTVK
+615 
-630 ENDPNDTFIKEQYEL
+630 QYEL
-645 FQSESQKY
+645 NDFNLIHIENLLYNQAWAYYEIDREQNNQKIQRKFWTAQRIAEFNRKEELINLLKMRENKY
-653 LCYILTNLKPFKRMI
+653 L
-668 LLAMLWD
+668 
-675 LEKGKEVVRMDGEL
+675 KGD
-689 HE
+689 

>member
-1 MSMDIQENP
+1 MSMDIQGNL
-10 TKVPLSENAIL
+10 TKIPLSENAIL

-98 CREDICLSVCEDCKK
+98 CREDICLSVCEDCEK

-148 SDEELYKLSKDAVC
+148 SGEELYKLSKDAVC

-170 ENLSVLYVG
+170 ENLSALYVG

-239 RMQKIDIGYKIGME
+239 RMQKIDIAYKIGIE

-260 QSSQRYAYPL
+260 QSSQRYVYPL
-270 LAELV
+270 LVELV

-285 SEELLQF
+285 SEELQQF
-292 QKFQKAFEI
+292 LKFQKAFAI
-301 VYEENKIP
+301 LYEENKIP

-357 LSRMEGKNEIICERI
+357 LSRIEKGENRPSTENFQFLTRNMGRELDWIMPMLETDSIEVLSMRQDIIYSIGMRQWKKAKNILEQLKTKIRAEDYKEPQIQQEIQFIEAMYELEANKITVSEAEKKYYEALSYTFELSWLSLEELPFIRSEEGIII
-372 SVIVPIYNT
+372 SNIADIYHDMGNLKKSEELF
-381 EKYLARCI
+381 EKLSSVYQKKQML
-389 ESILCQTYTNL
+389 LKTNSSASA
-400 EIILV
+400 IIL
-405 DDGSTDKS
+405 
-413 GDICDFYARKDN
+413 
-425 RVKVVHKENGGAAAA
+425 
-440 RNFALNMVTGQYIGF
+440 GQY
-455 VDSDDTVEKDFFEL
+455 SRL
-469 LYDLICQYDADISMV
+469 LGNI
-484 AYREIEMGEKIAK
+484 
-497 LKDKSLIVM
+497 M
-506 NQKQAVK
+506 NYKKA
-513 ELLFD
+513 
-518 RKIQNY
+518 
-524 VWNKLYKRKLFQG
+524 LY
-537 VYFPIGVIYEDISV
+537 I
-551 MYDLIRKIEKLV
+551 
-563 YLPESKYNYYIRK
+563 
-576 DSIVNTNSHQKRVD
+576 
-590 ELDSVIKRYKD
+590 DSVN
-601 AKRDF
+601 
-606 PELEQENAY
+606 L
-615 ALVMWMIRVYSYTVK
+615 
-630 ENDPNDTFIKEQYEL
+630 QYEL
-645 FQSESQKY
+645 NDFNLIHIENLLYNQAWAYYEIDREQNNQKIQRKFWTAQRIAEFNRKEELINLLKMRENKY
-653 LCYILTNLKPFKRMI
+653 L
-668 LLAMLWD
+668 
-675 LEKGKEVVRMDGEL
+675 KGD
-689 HE
+689 

>member
-1 MSMDIQENP
+1 MSMDIQGNL
-10 TKVPLSENAIL
+10 TKIPLSENVIL

-76 RIGIVTDYFETVVS
+76 RIGIVTDYFEIVVS

-98 CREDICLSVCEDCKK
+98 CREDICLSVCEDCEK

-148 SDEELYKLSKDAVC
+148 SGEELYKLSKDAVC

-170 ENLSVLYVG
+170 ENLSALYVG

-239 RMQKIDIGYKIGME
+239 RMKKIDIAYKIGIE

-357 LSRMEGKNEIICERI
+357 LSRIEKGENRPSTENFQFLTRKMGRELDWIMPMLETDSIEVLSMRQDIIYAIGMRQWKKAQNILEQLKTKIRAEDYKEPQIQQEIQFIEAMYELEANKITVSEAEKKYYEALSYTFELSWLSLEELPFIRSEEGIII
-372 SVIVPIYNT
+372 SNIADIYHDMGNLKKSEELF
-381 EKYLARCI
+381 EKLSSVYQKKQML
-389 ESILCQTYTNL
+389 LKTNSSASA
-400 EIILV
+400 IIL
-405 DDGSTDKS
+405 
-413 GDICDFYARKDN
+413 
-425 RVKVVHKENGGAAAA
+425 
-440 RNFALNMVTGQYIGF
+440 GQY
-455 VDSDDTVEKDFFEL
+455 SRL
-469 LYDLICQYDADISMV
+469 LGNI
-484 AYREIEMGEKIAK
+484 
-497 LKDKSLIVM
+497 M
-506 NQKQAVK
+506 NYKKA
-513 ELLFD
+513 
-518 RKIQNY
+518 
-524 VWNKLYKRKLFQG
+524 LY
-537 VYFPIGVIYEDISV
+537 I
-551 MYDLIRKIEKLV
+551 
-563 YLPESKYNYYIRK
+563 
-576 DSIVNTNSHQKRVD
+576 
-590 ELDSVIKRYKD
+590 DSVN
-601 AKRDF
+601 
-606 PELEQENAY
+606 L
-615 ALVMWMIRVYSYTVK
+615 
-630 ENDPNDTFIKEQYEL
+630 QYEL
-645 FQSESQKY
+645 NDFNLIHIENLLYNQAWAYYEIDREQNNQKIQRKFWTAQRIAEFNRKEELINLLKMRENKY
-653 LCYILTNLKPFKRMI
+653 L
-668 LLAMLWD
+668 
-675 LEKGKEVVRMDGEL
+675 KGD
-689 HE
+689 

>member
-1 MSMDIQENP
+1 MSMDIQGNL
-10 TKVPLSENAIL
+10 TKIPLSENAIL

-98 CREDICLSVCEDCKK
+98 CREDICLSVCEDCEK

-148 SDEELYKLSKDAVC
+148 SGEELYRLSKDAVC

-170 ENLSVLYVG
+170 ENLSALYVG

-239 RMQKIDIGYKIGME
+239 RMQKIDIAYKIGIE

-260 QSSQRYAYPL
+260 QSSQRYVYPL
-270 LAELV
+270 LVELV

-285 SEELLQF
+285 SEELQQF
-292 QKFQKAFEI
+292 LKFQKAFAI
-301 VYEENKIP
+301 LYEENKIP

-357 LSRMEGKNEIICERI
+357 LSRIEKGENRPSTENFQFLTRKMGRELDWIMPMLETDSIEVLSMRQDIIYAIGMRQWKKAKNILEQLKTKIRAEDYKEPQIQQEIQFIEAMYELEANKITVSEAEKKYYEALSYTFELSWLSLEELPFIRSEEGIII
-372 SVIVPIYNT
+372 SNIADIYHDMGNLKKSEELF
-381 EKYLARCI
+381 EKLSSVYQKKQML
-389 ESILCQTYTNL
+389 LKTNSSASA
-400 EIILV
+400 IIL
-405 DDGSTDKS
+405 
-413 GDICDFYARKDN
+413 
-425 RVKVVHKENGGAAAA
+425 
-440 RNFALNMVTGQYIGF
+440 GQY
-455 VDSDDTVEKDFFEL
+455 SRL
-469 LYDLICQYDADISMV
+469 LGNI
-484 AYREIEMGEKIAK
+484 
-497 LKDKSLIVM
+497 M
-506 NQKQAVK
+506 NYKKA
-513 ELLFD
+513 
-518 RKIQNY
+518 
-524 VWNKLYKRKLFQG
+524 LY
-537 VYFPIGVIYEDISV
+537 I
-551 MYDLIRKIEKLV
+551 
-563 YLPESKYNYYIRK
+563 
-576 DSIVNTNSHQKRVD
+576 
-590 ELDSVIKRYKD
+590 DSVN
-601 AKRDF
+601 
-606 PELEQENAY
+606 L
-615 ALVMWMIRVYSYTVK
+615 
-630 ENDPNDTFIKEQYEL
+630 QYEL
-645 FQSESQKY
+645 NDFNLIHIENLLYNQAWAYYEIDREQNNQKIQRKFWTAQRIAEFNRKEELINLLKMRENKY
-653 LCYILTNLKPFKRMI
+653 L
-668 LLAMLWD
+668 
-675 LEKGKEVVRMDGEL
+675 KGD
-689 HE
+689 

>member
-1 MSMDIQENP
+1 MSMDIQGNL
-10 TKVPLSENAIL
+10 TKIPLSENAIL

-98 CREDICLSVCEDCKK
+98 CREDICLSVCEDCEK

-148 SDEELYKLSKDAVC
+148 SGEELYKLSKDAVC

-170 ENLSVLYVG
+170 ENLSALYVG
-179 PEELEAML
+179 SEELEAML

-239 RMQKIDIGYKIGME
+239 RMKKIDIAYKIGIE

-285 SEELLQF
+285 SEKLLQF

-357 LSRMEGKNEIICERI
+357 LSRIEKGENRPSTENFQFLTRKMGRELDWIMPMLETDSIEVLSMRQDIIYAIGMRQWKKAKNILEQLKTKIGAEDYKEPQIQQEIQFIEAMYELEANRITACEAEKEYYEALSYTFELSWLSLEELPFIRSEEGIII
-372 SVIVPIYNT
+372 SNIADIYHDMGNLKKSEELF
-381 EKYLARCI
+381 EKLSSVYQKKQMFLK
-389 ESILCQTYTNL
+389 TNSSASA
-400 EIILV
+400 IIL
-405 DDGSTDKS
+405 GQYSHLL
-413 GDICDFYARKDN
+413 GDIMNYK
-425 RVKVVHKENGGAAAA
+425 K
-440 RNFALNMVTGQYIGF
+440 ALYI
-455 VDSDDTVEKDFFEL
+455 
-469 LYDLICQYDADISMV
+469 
-484 AYREIEMGEKIAK
+484 
-497 LKDKSLIVM
+497 
-506 NQKQAVK
+506 
-513 ELLFD
+513 
-518 RKIQNY
+518 
-524 VWNKLYKRKLFQG
+524 
-537 VYFPIGVIYEDISV
+537 
-551 MYDLIRKIEKLV
+551 
-563 YLPESKYNYYIRK
+563 
-576 DSIVNTNSHQKRVD
+576 
-590 ELDSVIKRYKD
+590 DSVN
-601 AKRDF
+601 
-606 PELEQENAY
+606 L
-615 ALVMWMIRVYSYTVK
+615 
-630 ENDPNDTFIKEQYEL
+630 QYEL
-645 FQSESQKY
+645 NDFNLIHIENLLYNQAWAYYEIDREQNSQKIQRKFWAAQRFAEFNRKEELINLLKMRENKY
-653 LCYILTNLKPFKRMI
+653 LK
-668 LLAMLWD
+668 D
-675 LEKGKEVVRMDGEL
+675 D
-689 HE
+689 

>member
-1 MSMDIQENP
+1 MSMDIQGNL
-10 TKVPLSENAIL
+10 TKIPLSENAIL

-76 RIGIVTDYFETVVS
+76 RIGIVTDYFEIVVS

-98 CREDICLSVCEDCKK
+98 CREDICLSACEDCEK

-148 SDEELYKLSKDAVC
+148 SGEELYKLSKNAVC

-170 ENLSVLYVG
+170 ENLSALYVG

-216 NWEPRM
+216 NWESRM

-239 RMQKIDIGYKIGME
+239 RMKKIDIAYKIGIE

-357 LSRMEGKNEIICERI
+357 LSRIEKGENRPSTENFQFLTRKMGRELDWIMPMLETDSIEVLSMRQDIIYAIGMRQWKKAKNILEQLKTKIGAEDYKEPQIQQEIQFIEAMYELEANRITACEAEKEYYEALSYTFELSWLSLEELPFIRSEEGIII
-372 SVIVPIYNT
+372 SNIADIYHNMGNLKKSEELF
-381 EKYLARCI
+381 EKLSSVYQKKQMFLK
-389 ESILCQTYTNL
+389 TNSSASA
-400 EIILV
+400 IIL
-405 DDGSTDKS
+405 GQYSRLL
-413 GDICDFYARKDN
+413 GDIMNYK
-425 RVKVVHKENGGAAAA
+425 K
-440 RNFALNMVTGQYIGF
+440 ALYI
-455 VDSDDTVEKDFFEL
+455 
-469 LYDLICQYDADISMV
+469 
-484 AYREIEMGEKIAK
+484 
-497 LKDKSLIVM
+497 
-506 NQKQAVK
+506 
-513 ELLFD
+513 
-518 RKIQNY
+518 
-524 VWNKLYKRKLFQG
+524 
-537 VYFPIGVIYEDISV
+537 
-551 MYDLIRKIEKLV
+551 
-563 YLPESKYNYYIRK
+563 
-576 DSIVNTNSHQKRVD
+576 
-590 ELDSVIKRYKD
+590 DSVN
-601 AKRDF
+601 
-606 PELEQENAY
+606 L
-615 ALVMWMIRVYSYTVK
+615 
-630 ENDPNDTFIKEQYEL
+630 QYEL
-645 FQSESQKY
+645 NDFNLIHIENLLYNQAWAYYEIDREQNSQKIQRKFWAAQRFAEFNRKEELINLLKMRENKY
-653 LCYILTNLKPFKRMI
+653 LK
-668 LLAMLWD
+668 D
-675 LEKGKEVVRMDGEL
+675 D
-689 HE
+689 

>member
-1 MSMDIQENP
+1 MSMDIQGNL
-10 TKVPLSENAIL
+10 TKIPLSENAIL

-98 CREDICLSVCEDCKK
+98 CREDICLSVCEDCEK

-148 SDEELYKLSKDAVC
+148 SGEELYKLSKDAVC

-170 ENLSVLYVG
+170 ENLSALYVG

-239 RMQKIDIGYKIGME
+239 RMQKIDIAYKIGIE

-260 QSSQRYAYPL
+260 QSSQRYVYPL
-270 LAELV
+270 LVELV

-285 SEELLQF
+285 SEELQQF
-292 QKFQKAFEI
+292 LKFQKAFAI
-301 VYEENKIP
+301 LYEENKIP

-357 LSRMEGKNEIICERI
+357 LSRIEKGENRPSTENFQFLTRKMGRELDWIMPMLETDSIEVLSMRQDIIYAIGMRQWKKAKNILEQLKTKIGAEDYKEPQIQQEIQFIEAMYELEANKITVSEAEKKYYEALSYTFELSWLSLEELPFIRSEEGIII
-372 SVIVPIYNT
+372 SNIADIYHDMGNLKKSEELF
-381 EKYLARCI
+381 EKLSSVYQKKQML
-389 ESILCQTYTNL
+389 LKTNSSASA
-400 EIILV
+400 IIL
-405 DDGSTDKS
+405 GQYSRLL
-413 GDICDFYARKDN
+413 GDIMNYK
-425 RVKVVHKENGGAAAA
+425 K
-440 RNFALNMVTGQYIGF
+440 ALYI
-455 VDSDDTVEKDFFEL
+455 
-469 LYDLICQYDADISMV
+469 
-484 AYREIEMGEKIAK
+484 
-497 LKDKSLIVM
+497 
-506 NQKQAVK
+506 
-513 ELLFD
+513 
-518 RKIQNY
+518 
-524 VWNKLYKRKLFQG
+524 
-537 VYFPIGVIYEDISV
+537 
-551 MYDLIRKIEKLV
+551 
-563 YLPESKYNYYIRK
+563 
-576 DSIVNTNSHQKRVD
+576 
-590 ELDSVIKRYKD
+590 DSVN
-601 AKRDF
+601 
-606 PELEQENAY
+606 L
-615 ALVMWMIRVYSYTVK
+615 
-630 ENDPNDTFIKEQYEL
+630 QYEL
-645 FQSESQKY
+645 NDFNLIHIENLLYNQAWAYYEIDREQNNQKIQRKFWTAQRIAEFNRKEELINLLKMRENKY
-653 LCYILTNLKPFKRMI
+653 L
-668 LLAMLWD
+668 
-675 LEKGKEVVRMDGEL
+675 KGD
-689 HE
+689 

>member
-1 MSMDIQENP
+1 MSMDIQGNL
-10 TKVPLSENAIL
+10 TKIPLSENAIL

-98 CREDICLSVCEDCKK
+98 CREDICLSVCEDCEK

-148 SDEELYKLSKDAVC
+148 SGEELYKLSKDAVC

-170 ENLSVLYVG
+170 ENLSALYVG

-239 RMQKIDIGYKIGME
+239 RMQKIDIAYKIGIE

-260 QSSQRYAYPL
+260 QSSQRYVYPL
-270 LAELV
+270 LVELV

-285 SEELLQF
+285 SEELQQF
-292 QKFQKAFEI
+292 LKFQKAFAI
-301 VYEENKIP
+301 LYEENKIP

-357 LSRMEGKNEIICERI
+357 LSRIEKGENRPSTENFQFLTRKMGRELDWIMPMLETDSIEVLSMRQDIIYAIGMRQWKKAKNILEQLKTKIRAEDYKEPQIQQEIQFIEAMYELEANKITVSEAEKKYYEALSYTFELSWLSLEELPFIRSEEGIII
-372 SVIVPIYNT
+372 SNIADIYHDMGNLKKSEELF
-381 EKYLARCI
+381 EKLSSVYQKKQML
-389 ESILCQTYTNL
+389 LKTNSSASA
-400 EIILV
+400 IIL
-405 DDGSTDKS
+405 
-413 GDICDFYARKDN
+413 
-425 RVKVVHKENGGAAAA
+425 
-440 RNFALNMVTGQYIGF
+440 GQY
-455 VDSDDTVEKDFFEL
+455 SRL
-469 LYDLICQYDADISMV
+469 LGNI
-484 AYREIEMGEKIAK
+484 
-497 LKDKSLIVM
+497 M
-506 NQKQAVK
+506 NYKKA
-513 ELLFD
+513 
-518 RKIQNY
+518 
-524 VWNKLYKRKLFQG
+524 LY
-537 VYFPIGVIYEDISV
+537 I
-551 MYDLIRKIEKLV
+551 
-563 YLPESKYNYYIRK
+563 
-576 DSIVNTNSHQKRVD
+576 
-590 ELDSVIKRYKD
+590 DSVN
-601 AKRDF
+601 
-606 PELEQENAY
+606 L
-615 ALVMWMIRVYSYTVK
+615 
-630 ENDPNDTFIKEQYEL
+630 QYEL
-645 FQSESQKY
+645 NDFNLIHIENLLYNQAWAYYEIDREQNSQKIQRKFWAAQRFAEFNRKEELINLLKMRENKY
-653 LCYILTNLKPFKRMI
+653 LK
-668 LLAMLWD
+668 D
-675 LEKGKEVVRMDGEL
+675 D
-689 HE
+689 

>member
-1 MSMDIQENP
+1 MSMDIQGNL
-10 TKVPLSENAIL
+10 TKIPLSENAIL

-98 CREDICLSVCEDCKK
+98 CREDICLSVCEDCEK

-148 SDEELYKLSKDAVC
+148 SGEELYKLSKDAVC

-170 ENLSVLYVG
+170 ENLSALYVG
-179 PEELEAML
+179 SEELEAML

-239 RMQKIDIGYKIGME
+239 RMKKIDIAYKIGIE
-253 SLELLRQ
+253 SLKLLRQ

-285 SEELLQF
+285 SEKLLQF

-357 LSRMEGKNEIICERI
+357 LSRIEKGENRPSTENFQFLTRKMGRELDWIMPMLETDSIEVLSMRQDIIYAIGMRQWKKAKNILEQLKTKIGAEDYKEPQIQQEIQFIEAMYELEANRITACEAEKEYYEALSYTFELSWLSLEELPFIRSEEGIII
-372 SVIVPIYNT
+372 SNIADIYHDMGNLKKSEELF
-381 EKYLARCI
+381 EKLSSVYQKKQMFLK
-389 ESILCQTYTNL
+389 TNSSASA
-400 EIILV
+400 IIL
-405 DDGSTDKS
+405 GQYSRLL
-413 GDICDFYARKDN
+413 GDIMNYK
-425 RVKVVHKENGGAAAA
+425 K
-440 RNFALNMVTGQYIGF
+440 ALYI
-455 VDSDDTVEKDFFEL
+455 
-469 LYDLICQYDADISMV
+469 
-484 AYREIEMGEKIAK
+484 
-497 LKDKSLIVM
+497 
-506 NQKQAVK
+506 
-513 ELLFD
+513 
-518 RKIQNY
+518 
-524 VWNKLYKRKLFQG
+524 
-537 VYFPIGVIYEDISV
+537 
-551 MYDLIRKIEKLV
+551 
-563 YLPESKYNYYIRK
+563 
-576 DSIVNTNSHQKRVD
+576 
-590 ELDSVIKRYKD
+590 DSVN
-601 AKRDF
+601 
-606 PELEQENAY
+606 L
-615 ALVMWMIRVYSYTVK
+615 
-630 ENDPNDTFIKEQYEL
+630 QYEL
-645 FQSESQKY
+645 NDFNLIHIENLLYNQAWAYYEIDREQNSQKIQRKFWAAQRFAEFNKKEELINLLKMRENKY
-653 LCYILTNLKPFKRMI
+653 LK
-668 LLAMLWD
+668 D
-675 LEKGKEVVRMDGEL
+675 D
-689 HE
+689 

>member
-1 MSMDIQENP
+1 MSMDIQGNL
-10 TKVPLSENAIL
+10 TKIPLSENAIL

-98 CREDICLSVCEDCKK
+98 CREDICLSVCEDCEK

-148 SDEELYKLSKDAVC
+148 SGEELYKLSKDAVC

-170 ENLSVLYVG
+170 ENLSALYVG

-239 RMQKIDIGYKIGME
+239 RMQKIDIAYKIGIE

-260 QSSQRYAYPL
+260 QSSQRYVYPL
-270 LAELV
+270 LVELV

-285 SEELLQF
+285 SEELQQF
-292 QKFQKAFEI
+292 LKFQKAFAI
-301 VYEENKIP
+301 LYEENKIP

-346 EKGFSFLNVRQ
+346 ENGFSFLNVRQ
-357 LSRMEGKNEIICERI
+357 LSRIEKGENRPSTENFQFLTRKMGRELDWIMPMLETDSIEVLSMRQDIIYSIGMRQWKKAQNILEQLKTKIRAEDYKEPQIQQEIQFIEAMYELEANKITVSEAEKKYYEALSYTFELSWLSLEELPFIRSEEGIII
-372 SVIVPIYNT
+372 SNIADIYHDMGNLKKSEELF
-381 EKYLARCI
+381 EKLSSVYQKKQML
-389 ESILCQTYTNL
+389 LKTNSSASA
-400 EIILV
+400 IIL
-405 DDGSTDKS
+405 
-413 GDICDFYARKDN
+413 
-425 RVKVVHKENGGAAAA
+425 
-440 RNFALNMVTGQYIGF
+440 GQY
-455 VDSDDTVEKDFFEL
+455 SRL
-469 LYDLICQYDADISMV
+469 LGNI
-484 AYREIEMGEKIAK
+484 
-497 LKDKSLIVM
+497 M
-506 NQKQAVK
+506 NYKKA
-513 ELLFD
+513 
-518 RKIQNY
+518 
-524 VWNKLYKRKLFQG
+524 LY
-537 VYFPIGVIYEDISV
+537 I
-551 MYDLIRKIEKLV
+551 
-563 YLPESKYNYYIRK
+563 
-576 DSIVNTNSHQKRVD
+576 
-590 ELDSVIKRYKD
+590 DSVN
-601 AKRDF
+601 
-606 PELEQENAY
+606 L
-615 ALVMWMIRVYSYTVK
+615 
-630 ENDPNDTFIKEQYEL
+630 QYEL
-645 FQSESQKY
+645 NDFNLIHIENLLYNQAWAYYEIDREQNNQKIQRKFWTAQRIAEFNRKEELINLLKMRENKY
-653 LCYILTNLKPFKRMI
+653 L
-668 LLAMLWD
+668 
-675 LEKGKEVVRMDGEL
+675 KGD
-689 HE
+689 

>member
-1 MSMDIQENP
+1 MSMDIQGNL
-10 TKVPLSENAIL
+10 TKIPLSENAIL

-98 CREDICLSVCEDCKK
+98 CREDICLSVCEDCEK
-113 AKKLLEEYRNS
+113 AKKLLEGYRNS

-148 SDEELYKLSKDAVC
+148 SGEELYKLSKDAVC

-170 ENLSVLYVG
+170 ENLSALYVG

-239 RMQKIDIGYKIGME
+239 RMQKIDIAYKIGIE

-260 QSSQRYAYPL
+260 QSSQRYVYPL
-270 LAELV
+270 LVELV

-285 SEELLQF
+285 SEELQQF
-292 QKFQKAFEI
+292 LKFQKAFAI
-301 VYEENKIP
+301 LYEENKIP

-357 LSRMEGKNEIICERI
+357 LSRIEKGENRPSTENFQFLTRKMGRELDWIMPMLETDSIEVLSMRQDIIYAIGMRQWKKAKNILEQLKTKIGAEDYKEPQIQQEIQFIEAMYELEANKITVSEAEKKYYEALSYTFELSWLSLEELPFIRSEEGIII
-372 SVIVPIYNT
+372 SNIADIYHDMGNLKKSEELF
-381 EKYLARCI
+381 EKLSSVYQKKQML
-389 ESILCQTYTNL
+389 LKTNSSASA
-400 EIILV
+400 IIL
-405 DDGSTDKS
+405 
-413 GDICDFYARKDN
+413 
-425 RVKVVHKENGGAAAA
+425 
-440 RNFALNMVTGQYIGF
+440 GQY
-455 VDSDDTVEKDFFEL
+455 SRL
-469 LYDLICQYDADISMV
+469 LGNI
-484 AYREIEMGEKIAK
+484 
-497 LKDKSLIVM
+497 M
-506 NQKQAVK
+506 NYKKA
-513 ELLFD
+513 
-518 RKIQNY
+518 
-524 VWNKLYKRKLFQG
+524 LY
-537 VYFPIGVIYEDISV
+537 I
-551 MYDLIRKIEKLV
+551 
-563 YLPESKYNYYIRK
+563 
-576 DSIVNTNSHQKRVD
+576 
-590 ELDSVIKRYKD
+590 DSVN
-601 AKRDF
+601 
-606 PELEQENAY
+606 L
-615 ALVMWMIRVYSYTVK
+615 
-630 ENDPNDTFIKEQYEL
+630 QYEL
-645 FQSESQKY
+645 NDFNLIHIENLLYNQAWAYYEIDREQNNQKIQRKFWTAQRIAEFNRKEELINLLKMRENKY
-653 LCYILTNLKPFKRMI
+653 L
-668 LLAMLWD
+668 
-675 LEKGKEVVRMDGEL
+675 KGD
-689 HE
+689 

>member
-1 MSMDIQENP
+1 MSMDIQGNL
-10 TKVPLSENAIL
+10 TKIPLSENAIL

-98 CREDICLSVCEDCKK
+98 CREDICLSVCEDCEK

-148 SDEELYKLSKDAVC
+148 SGEELYKLSKDAVC

-170 ENLSVLYVG
+170 ENLSALYVG

-205 FDQIQR
+205 FYQIQR

-233 GIKLYE
+233 GIKQYE
-239 RMQKIDIGYKIGME
+239 RMQKIDIAYKIGIE

-260 QSSQRYAYPL
+260 QSSQRYVYPL
-270 LAELV
+270 LVELV

-285 SEELLQF
+285 SEELQQF
-292 QKFQKAFEI
+292 LKFQKAFAI
-301 VYEENKIP
+301 LYEENKIP

-357 LSRMEGKNEIICERI
+357 LSRIEKGENRPSTENFQFLTRKMGRELDWIMPMLETDSIEVLSMRQDIIYAIGMRQWKKAKNILEQLKTKIRAEDYKEPQIQQEIQFIEAMYELEANKITVSEAEKKYYEALSYTFELSWLSLEELPFIRSEEGIII
-372 SVIVPIYNT
+372 SNIADIYHDMGNLKKSEELF
-381 EKYLARCI
+381 EKLSSVYQKKQML
-389 ESILCQTYTNL
+389 LKTNSSASA
-400 EIILV
+400 IIL
-405 DDGSTDKS
+405 
-413 GDICDFYARKDN
+413 
-425 RVKVVHKENGGAAAA
+425 
-440 RNFALNMVTGQYIGF
+440 GQY
-455 VDSDDTVEKDFFEL
+455 SRL
-469 LYDLICQYDADISMV
+469 LGNI
-484 AYREIEMGEKIAK
+484 
-497 LKDKSLIVM
+497 M
-506 NQKQAVK
+506 NYKKA
-513 ELLFD
+513 
-518 RKIQNY
+518 
-524 VWNKLYKRKLFQG
+524 LY
-537 VYFPIGVIYEDISV
+537 I
-551 MYDLIRKIEKLV
+551 
-563 YLPESKYNYYIRK
+563 
-576 DSIVNTNSHQKRVD
+576 
-590 ELDSVIKRYKD
+590 DSVN
-601 AKRDF
+601 
-606 PELEQENAY
+606 L
-615 ALVMWMIRVYSYTVK
+615 
-630 ENDPNDTFIKEQYEL
+630 QYEL
-645 FQSESQKY
+645 NDFNLIHIENLLYNQAWAYYEIDREQNNQKIQRKFWTAQRIAEFNRKEELINLLKMRENKY
-653 LCYILTNLKPFKRMI
+653 L
-668 LLAMLWD
+668 
-675 LEKGKEVVRMDGEL
+675 KGD
-689 HE
+689 

>member
-1 MSMDIQENP
+1 MSMDIQGNL
-10 TKVPLSENAIL
+10 TKIPLSENAIL

-98 CREDICLSVCEDCKK
+98 CREDICLSVCEDCEK

-148 SDEELYKLSKDAVC
+148 SGEELYKLSKDAVC

-170 ENLSVLYVG
+170 ENLSALYVG
-179 PEELEAML
+179 SEELEAML

-239 RMQKIDIGYKIGME
+239 RMKKIDIAYKIGIE

-285 SEELLQF
+285 SEKLLQF

-357 LSRMEGKNEIICERI
+357 LSRIEKGENRLSTENFQFLTRKMGRELDWIMPMLETDSIEVLSMRQDIIYAIGMRQWKKAKNILEQLKTKIGAEDYKEPQIQQEIQFIEAMYELEANRITACEAEKEYYEALSYTFELSWLSLEELPFIRSEEGIII
-372 SVIVPIYNT
+372 SNIADIYHDMGNLKKSEELF
-381 EKYLARCI
+381 EKLSSVYQKKQMFLK
-389 ESILCQTYTNL
+389 TNSSASA
-400 EIILV
+400 IIL
-405 DDGSTDKS
+405 GQYSRLL
-413 GDICDFYARKDN
+413 GDIMNYK
-425 RVKVVHKENGGAAAA
+425 K
-440 RNFALNMVTGQYIGF
+440 ALYI
-455 VDSDDTVEKDFFEL
+455 
-469 LYDLICQYDADISMV
+469 
-484 AYREIEMGEKIAK
+484 
-497 LKDKSLIVM
+497 
-506 NQKQAVK
+506 
-513 ELLFD
+513 
-518 RKIQNY
+518 
-524 VWNKLYKRKLFQG
+524 
-537 VYFPIGVIYEDISV
+537 
-551 MYDLIRKIEKLV
+551 
-563 YLPESKYNYYIRK
+563 
-576 DSIVNTNSHQKRVD
+576 
-590 ELDSVIKRYKD
+590 DSVN
-601 AKRDF
+601 
-606 PELEQENAY
+606 L
-615 ALVMWMIRVYSYTVK
+615 
-630 ENDPNDTFIKEQYEL
+630 QYEL
-645 FQSESQKY
+645 NDFNLIHIENLLYNQAWAYYEIDREQNSQKIQRKFWAAQRFAEFNRKEELINLLKMRENKY
-653 LCYILTNLKPFKRMI
+653 LK
-668 LLAMLWD
+668 D
-675 LEKGKEVVRMDGEL
+675 D
-689 HE
+689 

>member
-1 MSMDIQENP
+1 MSMDIQGNL
-10 TKVPLSENAIL
+10 TKIPLSENAIL

-98 CREDICLSVCEDCKK
+98 CREDICLSVCEDCEK

-148 SDEELYKLSKDAVC
+148 SGEELYKLSKDAVC

-170 ENLSVLYVG
+170 ENLSALYVG
-179 PEELEAML
+179 SEELEAML

-239 RMQKIDIGYKIGME
+239 RMKKIDIAYKIGIE

-285 SEELLQF
+285 SEKLLQF

-357 LSRMEGKNEIICERI
+357 LSRIEKGENRPSTENFQFLTRKMGRELDWIMPMLETDSIEVLSMRQDIIYAIGMRQWKKAKNILEQLKTKIGAEDYKEPQIQQETQFIEAMYELEANRITACEAEKEYYEALSYTFELSWLSLEELPFIRSEEGIII
-372 SVIVPIYNT
+372 SNIADIYHDMGNLKKSEELF
-381 EKYLARCI
+381 EKLSSVYQKKQMFLK
-389 ESILCQTYTNL
+389 TNSSASA
-400 EIILV
+400 IIL
-405 DDGSTDKS
+405 GQYSRLL
-413 GDICDFYARKDN
+413 GDIMNYK
-425 RVKVVHKENGGAAAA
+425 K
-440 RNFALNMVTGQYIGF
+440 ALYI
-455 VDSDDTVEKDFFEL
+455 
-469 LYDLICQYDADISMV
+469 
-484 AYREIEMGEKIAK
+484 
-497 LKDKSLIVM
+497 
-506 NQKQAVK
+506 
-513 ELLFD
+513 
-518 RKIQNY
+518 
-524 VWNKLYKRKLFQG
+524 
-537 VYFPIGVIYEDISV
+537 
-551 MYDLIRKIEKLV
+551 
-563 YLPESKYNYYIRK
+563 
-576 DSIVNTNSHQKRVD
+576 
-590 ELDSVIKRYKD
+590 DSVN
-601 AKRDF
+601 
-606 PELEQENAY
+606 L
-615 ALVMWMIRVYSYTVK
+615 
-630 ENDPNDTFIKEQYEL
+630 QYEL
-645 FQSESQKY
+645 NDFNLIHIENLLYNQAWAYYEIDREQNSQKIQRKFWAAQRFAEFNRKEELINLLKMRENKY
-653 LCYILTNLKPFKRMI
+653 LK
-668 LLAMLWD
+668 D
-675 LEKGKEVVRMDGEL
+675 D
-689 HE
+689 

>member
-1 MSMDIQENP
+1 MSMDIQGNL
-10 TKVPLSENAIL
+10 TKIPLSENAIL

-98 CREDICLSVCEDCKK
+98 CREDICLSVCEDCEK
-113 AKKLLEEYRNS
+113 AKKLLEEYINS

-148 SDEELYKLSKDAVC
+148 SGEELYKLSKDAVC

-170 ENLSVLYVG
+170 ENLSALYVG

-239 RMQKIDIGYKIGME
+239 RMQKIDIAYKIGIE

-260 QSSQRYAYPL
+260 QSSQRYVYPL
-270 LAELV
+270 LVELV

-285 SEELLQF
+285 SEELQQF
-292 QKFQKAFEI
+292 LKFQKAFAI
-301 VYEENKIP
+301 LYEENKIP

-357 LSRMEGKNEIICERI
+357 LSRIEKGENRPSTENFQFLTRKMGRELDWIMPMLETDSIEVLSMRQDIIYAIGMRQWKKAKNILEQLKTKIRAEDYKEPQIQQEIQFIEAMYELEANKITVSEAEKKYYEALSYTFELSWLSLEELPFIRSEEGIII
-372 SVIVPIYNT
+372 SNIADIYHDMGNLKKSEELF
-381 EKYLARCI
+381 EKLSSVYQKKQML
-389 ESILCQTYTNL
+389 LKTNSSASA
-400 EIILV
+400 IIL
-405 DDGSTDKS
+405 
-413 GDICDFYARKDN
+413 
-425 RVKVVHKENGGAAAA
+425 
-440 RNFALNMVTGQYIGF
+440 GQY
-455 VDSDDTVEKDFFEL
+455 SRL
-469 LYDLICQYDADISMV
+469 LGNI
-484 AYREIEMGEKIAK
+484 
-497 LKDKSLIVM
+497 M
-506 NQKQAVK
+506 NYKKA
-513 ELLFD
+513 
-518 RKIQNY
+518 
-524 VWNKLYKRKLFQG
+524 LY
-537 VYFPIGVIYEDISV
+537 I
-551 MYDLIRKIEKLV
+551 
-563 YLPESKYNYYIRK
+563 
-576 DSIVNTNSHQKRVD
+576 
-590 ELDSVIKRYKD
+590 DSVN
-601 AKRDF
+601 
-606 PELEQENAY
+606 L
-615 ALVMWMIRVYSYTVK
+615 
-630 ENDPNDTFIKEQYEL
+630 QYEL
-645 FQSESQKY
+645 NDFNLIHIENLLYNQAWAYYEIDREQNNQKIQRKFWTAQRIAEFNRKEELINLLKMRENKY
-653 LCYILTNLKPFKRMI
+653 L
-668 LLAMLWD
+668 
-675 LEKGKEVVRMDGEL
+675 KGD
-689 HE
+689 

>member
-1 MSMDIQENP
+1 MSMDIQGNL
-10 TKVPLSENAIL
+10 TKIPLSENAIL

-98 CREDICLSVCEDCKK
+98 CREDICLSVCEDCEK

-148 SDEELYKLSKDAVC
+148 SGEELYKLSKDAVC

-170 ENLSVLYVG
+170 ENLSALYVG
-179 PEELEAML
+179 SEELEAML

-260 QSSQRYAYPL
+260 QSSQRYVYPL
-270 LAELV
+270 LVELV

-285 SEELLQF
+285 SEELQQF
-292 QKFQKAFEI
+292 LKFQKAFAI
-301 VYEENKIP
+301 LYEENKIP

-357 LSRMEGKNEIICERI
+357 LSRIEKGENRPSTENFQFLTRKMGRELDWIMPMLETDSIEVLSMRQDIIYAIGMRQWKKAKNILEQLKTKIRAEDYKEPQIQQEIQFIEAMYELEANKITVSEAEKKYYEALSYTFELSWLSLEELPFIRSEEGIII
-372 SVIVPIYNT
+372 SNIADIYHDMGNLKKSEELF
-381 EKYLARCI
+381 EKLSSVYQKKQML
-389 ESILCQTYTNL
+389 LKTNSSASA
-400 EIILV
+400 IIL
-405 DDGSTDKS
+405 
-413 GDICDFYARKDN
+413 
-425 RVKVVHKENGGAAAA
+425 
-440 RNFALNMVTGQYIGF
+440 GQY
-455 VDSDDTVEKDFFEL
+455 SRL
-469 LYDLICQYDADISMV
+469 LGNI
-484 AYREIEMGEKIAK
+484 
-497 LKDKSLIVM
+497 M
-506 NQKQAVK
+506 NYKKA
-513 ELLFD
+513 
-518 RKIQNY
+518 
-524 VWNKLYKRKLFQG
+524 LY
-537 VYFPIGVIYEDISV
+537 I
-551 MYDLIRKIEKLV
+551 
-563 YLPESKYNYYIRK
+563 
-576 DSIVNTNSHQKRVD
+576 
-590 ELDSVIKRYKD
+590 DSVN
-601 AKRDF
+601 
-606 PELEQENAY
+606 L
-615 ALVMWMIRVYSYTVK
+615 
-630 ENDPNDTFIKEQYEL
+630 QYEL
-645 FQSESQKY
+645 NDFNLIHIENLLYNQAWAYYEIDREQNNQKIQRKFWTAQRFAEFNRKEELINLLKMRENKY
-653 LCYILTNLKPFKRMI
+653 LK
-668 LLAMLWD
+668 D
-675 LEKGKEVVRMDGEL
+675 D
-689 HE
+689 

>member
-1 MSMDIQENP
+1 MSMDIQGNL
-10 TKVPLSENAIL
+10 TKIPLSENAIL

-98 CREDICLSVCEDCKK
+98 CREDICLSVCEDCEK
-113 AKKLLEEYRNS
+113 AKKLLEGYRNS

-142 LSRNEK
+142 LSRDEK
-148 SDEELYKLSKDAVC
+148 SGEELYKLSEDAVC

-170 ENLSVLYVG
+170 ENLSALYVG

-239 RMQKIDIGYKIGME
+239 RMQKIDIAYKIGIE

-260 QSSQRYAYPL
+260 QSSQRYVYPL
-270 LAELV
+270 LVELV

-285 SEELLQF
+285 SEELQQF
-292 QKFQKAFEI
+292 LKFQKAFAI
-301 VYEENKIP
+301 LYEENKIP

-346 EKGFSFLNVRQ
+346 ENGFSFLNVRQ
-357 LSRMEGKNEIICERI
+357 LSRIEKGENRPSTENFQFLTRNMGRELDWIMPMLETDSIEVLSMRQDIIYSIGMRQWKKAQNILEQLKTKIGAEDYKEPQIQQEIQFIEAMYELEANKITVSEAEKKYYEALSYTFELSWLSLEELPFIRSEEGIII
-372 SVIVPIYNT
+372 SNIADIYHDMGNLKKSEELF
-381 EKYLARCI
+381 EKLSSVYQKKQML
-389 ESILCQTYTNL
+389 LKTNSSASA
-400 EIILV
+400 IIL
-405 DDGSTDKS
+405 
-413 GDICDFYARKDN
+413 
-425 RVKVVHKENGGAAAA
+425 
-440 RNFALNMVTGQYIGF
+440 GQY
-455 VDSDDTVEKDFFEL
+455 SRL
-469 LYDLICQYDADISMV
+469 LGNI
-484 AYREIEMGEKIAK
+484 
-497 LKDKSLIVM
+497 M
-506 NQKQAVK
+506 NYKKA
-513 ELLFD
+513 
-518 RKIQNY
+518 
-524 VWNKLYKRKLFQG
+524 LY
-537 VYFPIGVIYEDISV
+537 I
-551 MYDLIRKIEKLV
+551 
-563 YLPESKYNYYIRK
+563 
-576 DSIVNTNSHQKRVD
+576 
-590 ELDSVIKRYKD
+590 DSVN
-601 AKRDF
+601 
-606 PELEQENAY
+606 L
-615 ALVMWMIRVYSYTVK
+615 
-630 ENDPNDTFIKEQYEL
+630 QYEL
-645 FQSESQKY
+645 NDFNLIHIENLLYNQAWAYYEIDREQNNQKIQRKVWTAQRIAEFNRKEELINLLKMRENKY
-653 LCYILTNLKPFKRMI
+653 L
-668 LLAMLWD
+668 
-675 LEKGKEVVRMDGEL
+675 KGD
-689 HE
+689 

>member
-1 MSMDIQENP
+1 MSMDIQGNL
-10 TKVPLSENAIL
+10 TKIPLSENAIL

-98 CREDICLSVCEDCKK
+98 CREDICLSVCEDCEK
-113 AKKLLEEYRNS
+113 AKKLLEGYRNS

-148 SDEELYKLSKDAVC
+148 SGEELYKLSKDAVC

-170 ENLSVLYVG
+170 ENLSALYVG

-239 RMQKIDIGYKIGME
+239 RMQKIDIAYKIGIE

-260 QSSQRYAYPL
+260 QSSQRYVYPL
-270 LAELV
+270 LVELV

-285 SEELLQF
+285 SEELQQF
-292 QKFQKAFEI
+292 LKFQKAFAI
-301 VYEENKIP
+301 LYEENKIP

-357 LSRMEGKNEIICERI
+357 LSRIEKGENRPSTENFQFLTRKMGRELDWIMPMLETDSIEVLSMRQDIIYAIGMRQWKKAQNILEQLKTKIGAEDYKEPQIQQEIQFIEAMYELEANKITVSEAEKKYYEALSYTFELSWLSLEELPFIRSEEGIII
-372 SVIVPIYNT
+372 SNIADIYHDMGNLKKSEELF
-381 EKYLARCI
+381 EKLSSVYQKKQML
-389 ESILCQTYTNL
+389 LKTNSSASA
-400 EIILV
+400 IIL
-405 DDGSTDKS
+405 
-413 GDICDFYARKDN
+413 
-425 RVKVVHKENGGAAAA
+425 
-440 RNFALNMVTGQYIGF
+440 GQY
-455 VDSDDTVEKDFFEL
+455 SRL
-469 LYDLICQYDADISMV
+469 LGNI
-484 AYREIEMGEKIAK
+484 
-497 LKDKSLIVM
+497 M
-506 NQKQAVK
+506 NYKKA
-513 ELLFD
+513 
-518 RKIQNY
+518 
-524 VWNKLYKRKLFQG
+524 LY
-537 VYFPIGVIYEDISV
+537 I
-551 MYDLIRKIEKLV
+551 
-563 YLPESKYNYYIRK
+563 
-576 DSIVNTNSHQKRVD
+576 
-590 ELDSVIKRYKD
+590 DSVN
-601 AKRDF
+601 
-606 PELEQENAY
+606 L
-615 ALVMWMIRVYSYTVK
+615 
-630 ENDPNDTFIKEQYEL
+630 QYEL
-645 FQSESQKY
+645 NDFNLIHIENLLYNQAWAYYEIDREQNNQKIQRKFWTAQRIAEFNRKEELINLLKMRENKY
-653 LCYILTNLKPFKRMI
+653 L
-668 LLAMLWD
+668 
-675 LEKGKEVVRMDGEL
+675 KGD
-689 HE
+689 

>member
-1 MSMDIQENP
+1 MSMDIQGNL
-10 TKVPLSENAIL
+10 TKIPLSENAIL

-98 CREDICLSVCEDCKK
+98 CREDICLSVCEDCEK

-148 SDEELYKLSKDAVC
+148 SGEELYKLSKDAVC

-170 ENLSVLYVG
+170 ENLSALYVG

-205 FDQIQR
+205 FYQIQR

-239 RMQKIDIGYKIGME
+239 RMQKIDIAYKIGIE

-260 QSSQRYAYPL
+260 QSSQRYVYPL
-270 LAELV
+270 LVELV

-285 SEELLQF
+285 SEELQQF
-292 QKFQKAFEI
+292 LKFQKAFAI
-301 VYEENKIP
+301 LYEENKIP

-357 LSRMEGKNEIICERI
+357 LSRIEKGENRPSTENFQFLTRKMGRELDWIMPMLETDSIEVLSMRQDIIYAIGMRQWKKAKNILEQLKTKIRAEDYKEPQIQQEIQFIEAMYELEANKITVSEAEKKYYEALSYTFELSWLSLEELPFIRSEEGIII
-372 SVIVPIYNT
+372 SNIADIYHDMGNLKKSEELF
-381 EKYLARCI
+381 EKLSSVYQKKQML
-389 ESILCQTYTNL
+389 LKTNSSASA
-400 EIILV
+400 IIL
-405 DDGSTDKS
+405 
-413 GDICDFYARKDN
+413 
-425 RVKVVHKENGGAAAA
+425 
-440 RNFALNMVTGQYIGF
+440 GQY
-455 VDSDDTVEKDFFEL
+455 SRL
-469 LYDLICQYDADISMV
+469 LGNI
-484 AYREIEMGEKIAK
+484 
-497 LKDKSLIVM
+497 M
-506 NQKQAVK
+506 NYKKA
-513 ELLFD
+513 
-518 RKIQNY
+518 
-524 VWNKLYKRKLFQG
+524 LY
-537 VYFPIGVIYEDISV
+537 I
-551 MYDLIRKIEKLV
+551 
-563 YLPESKYNYYIRK
+563 
-576 DSIVNTNSHQKRVD
+576 
-590 ELDSVIKRYKD
+590 DSVN
-601 AKRDF
+601 
-606 PELEQENAY
+606 L
-615 ALVMWMIRVYSYTVK
+615 
-630 ENDPNDTFIKEQYEL
+630 QYEL
-645 FQSESQKY
+645 NDFNLIHIENLLYNQAWAYYEIDREQNNQKIQRKFWAAQRFAEFNRKEELINLLKMRENKY
-653 LCYILTNLKPFKRMI
+653 L
-668 LLAMLWD
+668 
-675 LEKGKEVVRMDGEL
+675 KGD
-689 HE
+689 

>member
-1 MSMDIQENP
+1 MSMDIQGNL
-10 TKVPLSENAIL
+10 TKIPLSENAIL

-98 CREDICLSVCEDCKK
+98 CREDICLSVCEDCEK

-148 SDEELYKLSKDAVC
+148 SGEELYKLSKDAVC

-170 ENLSVLYVG
+170 ENLSALYVG

-239 RMQKIDIGYKIGME
+239 RMQKIDIAYKIGIE

-270 LAELV
+270 LVELV

-285 SEELLQF
+285 SEELQQF
-292 QKFQKAFEI
+292 QKFQKAFAI

-346 EKGFSFLNVRQ
+346 ENGFSFLNVRQ
-357 LSRMEGKNEIICERI
+357 LSRIEKGENRPSTENFQFLTRKMGRELDWIMPMLETDSIEVLSMRQDIIYAIGMRQWKKAQNILEQLKTKIRAEDYKEPQIQQEIQFIEAMYELEANRITACEAEKEYYEALSYTFELSWLSLEELPFIRSEEGIII
-372 SVIVPIYNT
+372 SNIADIYHDMGNLKKSEELF
-381 EKYLARCI
+381 EKLSSVYQKKQMFL
-389 ESILCQTYTNL
+389 QTNSSASA
-400 EIILV
+400 IIL
-405 DDGSTDKS
+405 GQYSRLL
-413 GDICDFYARKDN
+413 GDIMNYK
-425 RVKVVHKENGGAAAA
+425 K
-440 RNFALNMVTGQYIGF
+440 ALYI
-455 VDSDDTVEKDFFEL
+455 
-469 LYDLICQYDADISMV
+469 
-484 AYREIEMGEKIAK
+484 
-497 LKDKSLIVM
+497 
-506 NQKQAVK
+506 
-513 ELLFD
+513 
-518 RKIQNY
+518 
-524 VWNKLYKRKLFQG
+524 
-537 VYFPIGVIYEDISV
+537 
-551 MYDLIRKIEKLV
+551 
-563 YLPESKYNYYIRK
+563 
-576 DSIVNTNSHQKRVD
+576 
-590 ELDSVIKRYKD
+590 DSVN
-601 AKRDF
+601 
-606 PELEQENAY
+606 L
-615 ALVMWMIRVYSYTVK
+615 
-630 ENDPNDTFIKEQYEL
+630 QYEL
-645 FQSESQKY
+645 NDFNLIHIENLLYNQAWAYYEIDREQNNQKIQRKFWAAQRFAEFNRKEELINLLKMRENKY
-653 LCYILTNLKPFKRMI
+653 LK
-668 LLAMLWD
+668 D
-675 LEKGKEVVRMDGEL
+675 D
-689 HE
+689 